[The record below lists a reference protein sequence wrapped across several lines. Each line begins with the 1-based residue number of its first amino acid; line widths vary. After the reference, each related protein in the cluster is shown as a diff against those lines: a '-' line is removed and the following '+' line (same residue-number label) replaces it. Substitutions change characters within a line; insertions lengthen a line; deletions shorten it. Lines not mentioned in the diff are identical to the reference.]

1 MVTADTQ
8 HVAYRLKELLGWA
21 DYIVDSLCRDQNYES
36 GKIEVLGRI
45 TGEDSLREIRRL
57 AWDLREKLYVAATL
71 AELSPPGR
79 P

>member
-45 TGEDSLREIRRL
+45 TGEDS
-57 AWDLREKLYVAATL
+57 AKSAA
-71 AELSPPGR
+71 SPGTSARSFTSR
-79 P
+79 PPSPN